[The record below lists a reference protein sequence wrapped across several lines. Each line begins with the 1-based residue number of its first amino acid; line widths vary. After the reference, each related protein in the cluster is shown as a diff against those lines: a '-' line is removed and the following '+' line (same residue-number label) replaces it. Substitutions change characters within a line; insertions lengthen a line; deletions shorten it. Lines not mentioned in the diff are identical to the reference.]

1 MMLTLTLR
9 ERPPQRVDMSP
20 LCTDQLTGKSPA
32 QVGAME
38 LACGNRMV
46 RVDSLFAVSGT
57 CHSEFE
63 IRNACDLLDRIGE
76 GMTHGSILVRGD
88 AGAYVGARM
97 KGGHIQVDGHAG
109 AHAATGM
116 SGGVLRIGGNAG
128 DFLAAAI
135 PGAHRGMEGGTVVV
149 AGDAGDRVGDHMRR
163 GMVLIEGNAGDYCA
177 SRMGAGTI
185 AVWGSVGASP
195 GLGMRRGTLLLQAAP
210 AHLLPTFSDCGS
222 STQGFLALLVRD
234 WRPLSTRFGG
244 IPASRVRARRFVGD
258 RANEGRGEILVW
270 A

>member
-20 LCTDQLTGKSPA
+20 LSADQLAGKSAA
-32 QVGAME
+32 QVGAIE
-38 LACGNRMV
+38 LACGNRKV
-46 RVDSLFAVSGT
+46 RVDSLFTVSGN

-63 IRNACDLLDRIGE
+63 IRNGCDLLDRIGE

-88 AGAYVGARM
+88 VGAYAGARM
-97 KGGHIQVDGHAG
+97 KGGHIQVDGNAG
-109 AHAATGM
+109 AYAATGM
-116 SGGVLRIGGNAG
+116 SSGLLRILGNAG

-149 AGDAGDRVGDHMRR
+149 GGDVGDRVGDHMRR

-185 AVWGSVGASP
+185 AVWGSVGTAP
-195 GLGMRRGTLLLQAAP
+195 GLGMRRGTLLLQALP
-210 AHLLPTFSDCGS
+210 GELLPTFGDCGT
-222 STQGFLALLVRD
+222 STQGFLALLLRA
-234 WRPLSTRFGG
+234 WRPVSAKFGS
-244 IPASRVRARRFVGD
+244 ISAARVRARRFMGD
-258 RANEGRGEILVW
+258 LANDGRGEILVW